1 MSIRLKVALP
11 VAATVLILG
20 GLGLWLLVSNLREL
34 ESRSVETIV
43 ANKAAEIDSAIQAG
57 TDRATELA
65 ALFTRM
71 PAVVQALELAA
82 QGDMRDERDPMAQQA
97 REMLRREM
105 APVLEGYE
113 QILGTKFQLH
123 VHLPTTRSLA
133 RLWRKQQVSRDGKW
147 MDVSD
152 DLSSFRQTVLD
163 VNASGRALGGIELG
177 SGGFAIRGILP
188 VRSAA
193 GKHLGSLET
202 LVEFGPILA
211 AASKREGE
219 ALVLYMNADQLHIS
233 TRLKDD
239 PAKHPVLDGRFV
251 LVSGTKDQAVEKLVS
266 ADFLEAGKAG
276 QHVVRHGDLALAAFP
291 VKDYKGEQMGILVY
305 ALDTAATEAIIW
317 RTGTTIGAIFLAI
330 LVLPVLVT
338 WVFLTRGVLRPVQA
352 IMGKIRDIADDRAN
366 LSETL
371 DESAR
376 DEMGALAAQF
386 NRLLHKL
393 DGILCQTQMYGYMI
407 NAVPDPIFAVDDDMN
422 FIVANAATARL
433 GKSTVEAL
441 RGTPCRNVFNTSL
454 CGTADCP
461 IEQCRRTGQPYAG
474 NVISADLGGRTVY
487 IQPTS
492 DVLRDCH
499 GKVIGRMEIAR
510 DVTPLVEKEAAL
522 QANLEQI
529 RSVNERVA
537 GAAAS
542 IAEASGELS
551 GQVAEVTDGAEQQK
565 ARAGET
571 AQAMEQ
577 MNETVMDVA
586 RGASE
591 AAEQAD
597 GSRRRAQEGSEVVA
611 KAVAAIAEV
620 RERSASLKANMDALG
635 EKAEGIGQVLNVI
648 SDIADQTNLLAL
660 NAAIEAARA
669 GDAGRGFAVVAD
681 EVRKLAEKTMTA
693 TQEVA
698 QAIGAIQSGARE
710 NIAAVDQSDRA
721 VAHATEMV
729 NASGGA
735 LREISDLVTATAD
748 RIRAIATAAE
758 EQSATSDAINRAVD
772 EVNAVAQETAQGMM
786 RARDN
791 VERLAEL
798 AESLRALSSEVHV

>member
-1 MSIRLKVALP
+1 MSIRLKVSLP
-11 VAATVLILG
+11 VAATVLVLG
-20 GLGLWLLVSNLREL
+20 GLGLWLLASNLRQL
-34 ESRSVETIV
+34 ESRFVETIV
-43 ANKAAEIDSAIQAG
+43 GNKAAEIEAGIQAG
-57 TDRATELA
+57 ADRAKELA
-65 ALFTRM
+65 ALFSRM
-71 PAVVQALELAA
+71 PAVVGALELAA
-82 QGDMRDERDPMAQQA
+82 QGDMRDESDPTSQRA
-97 REMLRREM
+97 REGLRREL
-105 APVLEGYE
+105 APMLEGYE
-113 QILGTKFQLH
+113 QMLGTKFQLH
-123 VHLPTTRSLA
+123 VHMPTTRSLV
-133 RLWRKQQVSRDGKW
+133 RLWRKQQVNRDGKW

-152 DLSSFRQTVLD
+152 DLSSFRQMVLD
-163 VNASGRALGGIELG
+163 VNASGRGLGGVELG
-177 SGGFAIRGILP
+177 RGGFAIRGMMP
-188 VRSAA
+188 VRSDS
-193 GKHLGSLET
+193 GKHLGSVET

-211 AASKREGE
+211 TGAARQGE
-219 ALVLYMNADQLHIS
+219 DLLLYMNADMLHIS
-233 TRLKDD
+233 SRLKD
-239 PAKHPVLDGRFV
+239 PAKYPVLDGRFV
-251 LVSGTKDQAVEKLVS
+251 LVSGTEEKAVEQLVT
-266 ADFLEAGKAG
+266 ADFLEAGRAG
-276 QHVVRHGDLALAAFP
+276 RHVEIMGGMALAAFP
-291 VKDYKGEQMGILVY
+291 VKDYKGDQMGVIVY
-305 ALDTAATEAIIW
+305 ALDTSATEAIIW
-317 RTGTTIGAIFLAI
+317 RTGATIGAILLAI

-338 WVFLTRGVLRPVQA
+338 WFFLSRSVLRPVRA
-352 IMGKIRDIADDRAN
+352 IRNKIRDIAEDRAD
-366 LSETL
+366 LSEAL

-376 DEMGALAAQF
+376 DEMGDLASWF
-386 NRLLHKL
+386 NKLLRKL
-393 DGILCQTQMYGYMI
+393 DTILCQTQMYGYMI

-441 RGTPCRNVFNTSL
+441 RGTPCRDVFNTEL
-454 CGTADCP
+454 CGTVNCP
-461 IEQCRRTGQPYAG
+461 IEQCRRTGEAYAG
-474 NVISADLGGRTVY
+474 NVISADLGGRKVY

-499 GKVIGRMEIAR
+499 GKIIGRMEIAR
-510 DVTPLVEKEAAL
+510 DVTPLVEKETTL
-522 QANLEQI
+522 QSHLEQI
-529 RSVNERVA
+529 RSVNARVA
-537 GAAAS
+537 EAAAS

-551 GQVAEVTDGAEQQK
+551 GQVAEVSEGAEQQK

-597 GSRRRAQEGSEVVA
+597 GSRRRAQEGSDVVA
-611 KAVAAIAEV
+611 RAVEAITEV
-620 RERSASLKANMDALG
+620 RERSTSLKSNMDALG

-698 QAIGAIQSGARE
+698 QAIGAIQTGARE
-710 NIAAVDQSDRA
+710 NIAAVDQSDKA

-729 NASGGA
+729 NASGAA
-735 LREISDLVTATAD
+735 LREISELVTATAD
-748 RIRAIATAAE
+748 RIRSIATAAE

-772 EVNAVAQETAQGMM
+772 EVNAVAQETADGML

-791 VERLAEL
+791 VQRLADL
-798 AESLRALSSEVHV
+798 AESLRALSQEM